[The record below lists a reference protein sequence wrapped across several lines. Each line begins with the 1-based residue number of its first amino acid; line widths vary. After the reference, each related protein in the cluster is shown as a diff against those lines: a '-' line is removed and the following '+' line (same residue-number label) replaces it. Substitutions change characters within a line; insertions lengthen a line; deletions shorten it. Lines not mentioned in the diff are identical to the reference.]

1 MKVEKEREVRA
12 YGGNQVEGWIKNK
25 SEEKEIGKK
34 NWKQNEAR
42 GVMEGGRKPRNS
54 RNGRNENEESHG
66 SQERRPRKEAK
77 EGKERRK
84 SVKEGRKK
92 EGK

>member
-42 GVMEGGRKPRNS
+42 GVSKSKGKWREEESRGTQEMEGMKTKKVMEVKKGGQERKLRKE
-54 RNGRNENEESHG
+54 RKEG
-66 SQERRPRKEAK
+66 SQ
-77 EGKERRK
+77 
-84 SVKEGRKK
+84 
-92 EGK
+92 